1 MATHIATLSI
11 LVCAGLLAA
20 CSGGDRFGLS
30 NSDSSSPPSGATP
43 AASNAAAVAP
53 PVNLAG
59 RWTLSSPGA
68 GSCAMT
74 LGATANA
81 TEGTIAPAGG
91 CPFNFYTSRKW
102 TYTGA
107 GLTIRDHNAQTL
119 AQLAPAGPNRFEGKT
134 GSGQDVALSR

>member
-1 MATHIATLSI
+1 MATRIVALSI
-11 LVCAGLLAA
+11 LACTALLAA
-20 CSGGDRFGLS
+20 CSGSDRFT
-30 NSDSSSPPSGATP
+30 SDSSSSNSPPSGV
-43 AASNAAAVAP
+43 AASNSPAVAP
-53 PVNLAG
+53 PFNLAG
-59 RWTLSSPGA
+59 RWTLSSAGT

-74 LGATANA
+74 LGATPNA

-102 TYTGA
+102 TYTET

-134 GSGQDVALSR
+134 NSGQDVALSR